1 MGGAKILK
9 SIELA
14 WKIEMNRNKQEK
26 EIPIKDIEKQ
36 SILAAYVGFQK
47 GILLFRGCIHWDS

>member
-1 MGGAKILK
+1 MGNVQRMGVAKFREK

-14 WKIEMNRNKQEK
+14 WKIDMNRNKQEK

-36 SILAAYVGFQK
+36 TILAAYVGFQK
-47 GILLFRGCIHWDS
+47 GYVAV